1 MEELDRHSVA
11 LAQNLEHFDIYRRR
25 RCKRKPTRFFWQ
37 NETRFFQTCGHRS
50 FPWIQSFASGWG
62 VERLQERFLMAFHQ
76 SFWADLPRLWHS
88 GSIFSTLPTSSG
100 TFHLGKHMWA
110 GPKSLRS
117 KLTLLWMWFTN
128 DHTDI
133 ATCAVNLWS
142 VYGCIWCVWTTH
154 IVHTTE
160 NSFIY
165 DCICN
170 CMPLVEWSTRHP
182 RHPRDPRR
190 RPARY
195 DVLRCVEGRGG
206 AGPHRSLGHATLE
219 GTEPSSR
226 TTPLPLLLL
235 GWWGKENK
243 MYGKNEKVYATYLS
257 CEDVMW
263 LCDILW

>member
-1 MEELDRHSVA
+1 VVLLCFKLFHRSFISISCDLRNFHIEPGKEMEELDRHSVA

-25 RCKRKPTRFFWQ
+25 RCKQKPTRFFWQ

-100 TFHLGKHMWA
+100 TFHLGKHMWG

-128 DHTDI
+128 GHTDI

-142 VYGCIWCVWTTH
+142 VYGCIWCVWTTMKFAYCAYNW
-154 IVHTTE
+154 T
-160 NSFIY
+160 
-165 DCICN
+165 
-170 CMPLVEWSTRHP
+170 
-182 RHPRDPRR
+182 
-190 RPARY
+190 
-195 DVLRCVEGRGG
+195 
-206 AGPHRSLGHATLE
+206 
-219 GTEPSSR
+219 
-226 TTPLPLLLL
+226 
-235 GWWGKENK
+235 
-243 MYGKNEKVYATYLS
+243 
-257 CEDVMW
+257 
-263 LCDILW
+263 